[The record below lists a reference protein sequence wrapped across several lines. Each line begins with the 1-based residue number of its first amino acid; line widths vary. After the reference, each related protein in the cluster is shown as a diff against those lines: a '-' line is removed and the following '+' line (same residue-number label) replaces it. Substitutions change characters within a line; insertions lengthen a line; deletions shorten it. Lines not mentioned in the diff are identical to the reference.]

1 MEGHCVQ
8 VQRAQDEP
16 GPRVGPEG
24 ADFSGRRSPRS
35 ITSRIRDAS
44 VGGSSTQL
52 PRGRAESAGT
62 AILGSLTTVVSQE
75 KLQFFSE

>member
-44 VGGSSTQL
+44 VGGSRYAA
-52 PRGRAESAGT
+52 PAWPCRVGRHRHPGVADDGRKPGEAP
-62 AILGSLTTVVSQE
+62 V
-75 KLQFFSE
+75 LQ